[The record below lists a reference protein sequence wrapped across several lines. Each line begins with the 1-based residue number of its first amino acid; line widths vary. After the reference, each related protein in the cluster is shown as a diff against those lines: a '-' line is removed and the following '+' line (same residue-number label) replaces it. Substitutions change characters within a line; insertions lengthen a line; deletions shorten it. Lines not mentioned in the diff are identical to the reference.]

1 MRRTLAHVVSRRATL
16 CVTVVVIAMVMLG
29 GVDAAHAQNAAGGSG
44 YRGPTRVDFD
54 DRLIKGQTTKADSVY
69 IYDRQQIEIRSLV
82 MKARTFRPVIIRSV
96 FEE

>member
-1 MRRTLAHVVSRRATL
+1 MLRTKKVAARIPVFALVL
-16 CVTVVVIAMVMLG
+16 GLGLGLG
-29 GVDAAHAQNAAGGSG
+29 GSALAQGG

-69 IYDRQQIEIRSLV
+69 IYDRQEIEIRSLV
-82 MKARTFRPVIIRSV
+82 KRERSFRAKIIRSV

>member
-1 MRRTLAHVVSRRATL
+1 MRRILTLMSFMAVLATAVL
-16 CVTVVVIAMVMLG
+16 LDSPV
-29 GVDAAHAQNAAGGSG
+29 AHAQAAGG
-44 YRGPTRVDFD
+44 YRGPSRVDFD

-82 MKARTFRPVIIRSV
+82 MKARTFRPKIIRSV

>member
-1 MRRTLAHVVSRRATL
+1 MRRTLALLSSIA
-16 CVTVVVIAMVMLG
+16 VIATITIADV
-29 GVDAAHAQNAAGGSG
+29 AYAQNAAGGSG

-82 MKARTFRPVIIRSV
+82 NKARTFRPMIIRSV

>member
-1 MRRTLAHVVSRRATL
+1 MRRILTLMSFMAVLATAVL
-16 CVTVVVIAMVMLG
+16 AGSSV
-29 GVDAAHAQNAAGGSG
+29 AHAQAAGG

-82 MKARTFRPVIIRSV
+82 TKARTFRPKIVKSV

>member
-1 MRRTLAHVVSRRATL
+1 MRRISLPSFSIAALLALATPAL
-16 CVTVVVIAMVMLG
+16 
-29 GVDAAHAQNAAGGSG
+29 AQNAGGSG

-69 IYDRQQIEIRSLV
+69 IYDRQTIEIRSLV
-82 MKARTFRPVIIRSV
+82 MKARTFRPKIIRAV

>member
-1 MRRTLAHVVSRRATL
+1 MRRILTLMSFMAVTA
-16 CVTVVVIAMVMLG
+16 TVVLVG
-29 GVDAAHAQNAAGGSG
+29 QSAAWAQGAGG

-82 MKARTFRPVIIRSV
+82 QKARTFRPKIIRSV

>member
-1 MRRTLAHVVSRRATL
+1 MRRTLALLSSIA
-16 CVTVVVIAMVMLG
+16 VITAVL
-29 GVDAAHAQNAAGGSG
+29 VADVAHAQNAGAG

-69 IYDRQQIEIRSLV
+69 IYDRQQMEIRSLV
-82 MKARTFRPVIIRSV
+82 NKARTFRPLIVRTV

>member
-1 MRRTLAHVVSRRATL
+1 MRRILTLMSCMA
-16 CVTVVVIAMVMLG
+16 VIATALL
-29 GVDAAHAQNAAGGSG
+29 DSSTASAQAAPAGG

-82 MKARTFRPVIIRSV
+82 MKARTFRPKIIRSV

>member
-1 MRRTLAHVVSRRATL
+1 MRLVALLTVFIAALVVQ
-16 CVTVVVIAMVMLG
+16 
-29 GVDAAHAQNAAGGSG
+29 AAPAAAQNAGGSG

-69 IYDRQQIEIRSLV
+69 IYDRQTIEIRSLV
-82 MKARTFRPVIIRSV
+82 MKARTFRPKIIRGL

>member
-1 MRRTLAHVVSRRATL
+1 MRRILTLMSFMAVFTSVVLLDGSVAF
-16 CVTVVVIAMVMLG
+16 
-29 GVDAAHAQNAAGGSG
+29 AQAGGAPAGG

-82 MKARTFRPVIIRSV
+82 TKARTFRPKIIRSV

>member
-1 MRRTLAHVVSRRATL
+1 MRRNLTLMSFMA
-16 CVTVVVIAMVMLG
+16 VIATAVLANSS
-29 GVDAAHAQNAAGGSG
+29 VAHAQAAGG

-82 MKARTFRPVIIRSV
+82 TKARTFRPKIVKSV

>member
-1 MRRTLAHVVSRRATL
+1 MRRTLALWSSIAFALALTATIMAAD
-16 CVTVVVIAMVMLG
+16 V
-29 GVDAAHAQNAAGGSG
+29 AHAQNAAGGSG

-54 DRLIKGQTTKADSVY
+54 DRLIRGQTTKADSVY

-82 MKARTFRPVIIRSV
+82 NKARTFRPMIIRTV

>member
-1 MRRTLAHVVSRRATL
+1 MRRLALGFVLTAGILLQAT
-16 CVTVVVIAMVMLG
+16 TS
-29 GVDAAHAQNAAGGSG
+29 HAQNAGGSG

-69 IYDRQQIEIRSLV
+69 IYDRQTIEIRSLV
-82 MKARTFRPVIIRSV
+82 TKARTFRPKIIRSL